1 MQQTGTSEL
10 NGPSAI
16 FLRVAPGKVSQV
28 LKELRARDDIDM
40 AEATFGRYDIACIAR
55 FPSVESLR
63 TTVTAIQRT
72 NPDAVRSVHAYP
84 AYSSWENATTEHSL
98 NGWTFIRSSDP
109 TKTNESIRKAGSVG
123 VIIETTGQA
132 DSLARSGANDMEAF
146 FKSVLK
152 DIQNAPGVRYT
163 ETLLA
168 SKDL

>member
-1 MQQTGTSEL
+1 
-10 NGPSAI
+10 
-16 FLRVAPGKVSQV
+16 
-28 LKELRARDDIDM
+28 
-40 AEATFGRYDIACIAR
+40 ATFGRYDIACIAR
-55 FPSVESLR
+55 FPTMESLK
-63 TTVTAIQRT
+63 TTVTAIQRGS
-72 NPDAVRSVHAYP
+72 DAVRSVHAYP

-109 TKTNESIRKAGSVG
+109 TRTNESIRKAGSGG

-168 SKDL
+168 SKDRSDEHTSELQSHLNLVCRLQLEKKKKKKKNTYRY